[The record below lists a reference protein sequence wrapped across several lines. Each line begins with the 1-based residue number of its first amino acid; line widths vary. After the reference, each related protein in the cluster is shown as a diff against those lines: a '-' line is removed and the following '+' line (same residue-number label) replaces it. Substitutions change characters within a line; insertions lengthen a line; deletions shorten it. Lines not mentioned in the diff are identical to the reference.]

1 MSTRAEHNTPLN
13 HPWRIAALVAVVAN
27 VTFNFLDGRIG
38 THTRTV
44 ADVSA
49 KYPSLFTP
57 AGYAFA
63 IWGLIYASTLVYA
76 VAALLPSQLNVR
88 FHDRVAPW
96 LVLTNALPSLWI
108 SLFTAEYLGPS
119 VLVIGAMLTSAS
131 MMYSIASE
139 QLSSEQLS
147 RWWRVPFGLWL
158 GWLLV
163 ATLANVSV
171 ALLAA
176 GWSGWPLTG
185 AIWTVL
191 MLCAAGLVALAI
203 DILFLD
209 PVVPFVV
216 SWAAA
221 AIAIEHWQD
230 STLVAVVAVAV
241 AAKTLLV
248 ATRVLVFNTSRA
260 ARAHSPRRVVLPR
273 DWSGSFGNVA
283 VNRR

>member
-1 MSTRAEHNTPLN
+1 MSTRAEYGTPLN

-27 VTFNFLDGRIG
+27 VTFNYLDGRIG

-63 IWGLIYASTLVYA
+63 IWGVIYASTLVYA
-76 VAALLPSQLNVR
+76 VAALLPSQLHVR
-88 FHDRVAPW
+88 LHDRIAPW
-96 LVLTNALPSLWI
+96 LVLTNALASLWI
-108 SLFTAEYLGPS
+108 ALFAAEYLGPS
-119 VLVIGAMLTSAS
+119 VLVIGAMLTSAG
-131 MMYSIASE
+131 MMYSVVSE
-139 QLSSEQLS
+139 HLSSEQLS

-158 GWLLV
+158 GWLFV
-163 ATLANVSV
+163 ATLANISV

-176 GWSGWPLTG
+176 GWSGWPLS
-185 AIWTVL
+185 APMWTAL
-191 MLCAAGLVALAI
+191 LLLAAGLVALAV

-221 AIAIEHWQD
+221 AIAVEHWQD
-230 STLVAVVAVAV
+230 STLIAVVAVMV
-241 AAKTLLV
+241 AAKTLLLG
-248 ATRVLVFNTSRA
+248 TRVLVFNTSRA

-273 DWSGSFGNVA
+273 DWDQAFGNVA
-283 VNRR
+283 EIRR